1 MALYLGVLI
10 FSFIITSLLFI
21 PFINILYRLKLTRR
35 SEIPKGKKIMGVSV
49 FDKMHDYKAGT
60 PVGGGILIVFLVSV
74 LFLLIFK
81 PISYL
86 GVFIHSAYDVRAEMN
101 IVFITFVG
109 FALLGLYDDLVKI
122 FGKMY
127 KGKIGLKTGLKNET
141 QFVLQWVIALLV
153 SYLMYKQLNITI
165 VHVPL
170 LDIVI
175 NIGYWFIPFGA
186 FVIVSFA
193 NAVNIT
199 DGLDGLVGGI
209 LLICLFAFWIISAQV
224 LDTPLSIFISLWIG
238 ALIAFLYFN
247 VWPARIFLGDAG
259 AVSFGATLAVV
270 GLLTGKIFV
279 LLVIGGLFIIEVA
292 SSMVQIFG
300 WRFLSRPI
308 FPIAPLHLWF
318 QLRGWEEPKIVMR
331 SYLAGLMLAIFGLWL
346 AFI

>member
-21 PFINILYRLKLTRR
+21 PFINVLYRLKLTRR
-35 SEIPKGKKIMGVSV
+35 SEIPKGKKIKRVSA

-74 LFLLIFK
+74 LFLLILK
-81 PISYL
+81 PVSYL
-86 GVFIHSAYDVRAEMN
+86 GVFIHAAYDVSAEMN

-109 FALLGLYDDLVKI
+109 FALLGLYDDLIKI

-127 KGKIGLKTGLKNET
+127 KGRIGLKTGLKNET

-153 SYLMYKQLNITI
+153 SFLMYKQLNITI
-165 VHVPL
+165 IHVPL

-175 NIGYWFIPFGA
+175 NIGYWFIPFAA

-199 DGLDGLVGGI
+199 DGLDGLASGI
-209 LLICLFAFWIISAQV
+209 LLICLFAFWIISAHV
-224 LDTPLSIFISLWIG
+224 LDTPLSIFLALWIG
-238 ALIAFLYFN
+238 ALIAFIYFN

-259 AVSFGATLAVV
+259 AISFGATLAVV
-270 GLLTGKIFV
+270 GLLTGKVFV
-279 LLVIGGLFIIEVA
+279 LLVIGGLFIVEVT
-292 SSMVQIFG
+292 SSLIQLCG
-300 WRFLSRPI
+300 WRFLGRPI
-308 FPIAPLHLWF
+308 FPIAPLHHWL
-318 QLRGWEEPKIVMR
+318 QLRGWEEPKIVVR
-331 SYLAGLMLAIFGLWL
+331 AYLAELVLAIFGLWL

>member
-10 FSFIITSLLFI
+10 FSFIVTSVLLV

-35 SEIPKGKKIMGVSV
+35 SEIQGSKKVKRISL

-60 PVGGGILIVFLVSV
+60 PVGGGILIVFLVSI
-74 LFLLIFK
+74 LYLLILK

-86 GVFIHSAYDVRAEMN
+86 GVFIHAAYDVEQEMN

-109 FALLGLYDDLVKI
+109 FALLGLYDDLIKI

-127 KGKIGLKTGLKNET
+127 KGRIGFKTGLKNET
-141 QFVLQWVIALLV
+141 QFVLQWAVALFV
-153 SYLMYKQLNITI
+153 AYLMYKQLNITI

-170 LDIVI
+170 LDTVL
-175 NIGYWFIPFGA
+175 NIGYWFIPFAA

-209 LLICLFAFWIISAQV
+209 LLICLFAFWIISAHV

-238 ALIAFLYFN
+238 ALVAFLYFN

-259 AVSFGATLAVV
+259 AISFGATLAVI
-270 GLLTGKIFV
+270 GLLTGKVFV
-279 LLVIGGLFIIEVA
+279 LLVIGGLFVVEVV

-300 WRFLSRPI
+300 WRFLGKPI

-331 SYLAGLMLAIFGLWL
+331 AWLAGLILAIFGLWL
-346 AFI
+346 ALV